1 MTFKIFYV
9 LRSYLLISYVFLQDD
24 LRQGILCSFNVV
36 VNHSVEERASN
47 THRDVQFG
55 QLILCVFLCCQ
66 IAEVHDLEN
75 MLA

>member
-1 MTFKIFYV
+1 MTFEFFNV
-9 LRSYLLISYVFLQDD
+9 LGGYFLVSYVFLQDD